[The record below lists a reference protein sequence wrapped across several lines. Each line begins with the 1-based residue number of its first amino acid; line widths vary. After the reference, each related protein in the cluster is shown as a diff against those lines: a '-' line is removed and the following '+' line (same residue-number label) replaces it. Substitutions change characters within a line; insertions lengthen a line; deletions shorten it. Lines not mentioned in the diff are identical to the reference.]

1 MKQFIKSKLIKNDF
15 KLYFRC
21 SSKSR
26 YLYQMDIFIG
36 RKETPEFNLGEE
48 VVLQLTKNLEQSFC
62 TVCFDNF
69 FTHPASRPRSDVV
82 TTSVCMSQQRRSY
95 ISDETPND
103 ASVEGRQDVSVVR
116 FHDILLER
124 CNDVSRGHNNN
135 VPSVRLPDVSN
146 KCQTKHPTTSQW
158 YVIKTSQWQWYVSLT
173 YHYYVSTTFPVSPK

>member
-103 ASVEGRQDVSVVR
+103 VSVEHRQDVSVVR
-116 FHDILLER
+116 FHNILLER
-124 CNDVSRGHNNN
+124 LDDVSRGCNNN
-135 VPSVRLPDVSN
+135 VSSVRLLDVSI
-146 KCQTKHPTTSQW
+146 KSQMKHPTTSQW
-158 YVIKTSQWQWYVSLT
+158 YVTKTSQWYVSLT
-173 YHYYVSTTFPVSPK
+173 SH

>member
-1 MKQFIKSKLIKNDF
+1 MKQFIKSKLIKKDF
-15 KLYFRC
+15 KYFRC

-36 RKETPEFNLGEE
+36 RKETPEFNLEEE
-48 VVLQLTKNLEQSFC
+48 VVLQLTKNLEQLFC

-82 TTSVCMSQQRRSY
+82 TTSLCMSQQRRSY
-95 ISDETPND
+95 ISDETPNNV
-103 ASVEGRQDVSVVR
+103 SVEGRQDVSVVR

-124 CNDVSRGHNNN
+124 CNDISRGHNNN

-173 YHYYVSTTFPVSPK
+173 YHY